1 MDPSFSSS
9 PAPYPAGGTLG
20 LLQVSCPSLEVGG
33 GSPHPAFQAAAVSP
47 PSNPTCTAVELRV
60 PSTGTDLPKA
70 EHHSP
75 LSPPH
80 GRNPQH
86 WRWATVS
93 HALHFT
99 HTALSSQQ
107 CQVYYEESQSLI
119 FCVCFY
125 QIPSF
130 LPTSN
135 LLAGTKSLNP
145 WNVIPTSRF
154 TGTDPSV
161 TSQSSFFSLSLP
173 CGATLWCMHAC
184 CVWIPL
190 VTASGNFSPMILQCN
205 SVNSKRYREEPFLAS
220 HTPCDIRKCG
230 YLLLQ
235 TSSMSQWPKTI
246 KVYFLLT
253 S

>member
-1 MDPSFSSS
+1 MDPNFYSS
-9 PAPYPAGGTLG
+9 PAPSPTRGNLG

-33 GSPHPAFQAAAVSP
+33 GPHVQHFRQLLFPHPPTLPAQHCSP
-47 PSNPTCTAVELRV
+47 AVELRV

-86 WRWATVS
+86 WCWTTVS

-130 LPTSN
+130 LPTPN

-145 WNVIPTSRF
+145 WNVIPTNQQVHWNR
-154 TGTDPSV
+154 
-161 TSQSSFFSLSLP
+161 
-173 CGATLWCMHAC
+173 
-184 CVWIPL
+184 PL
-190 VTASGNFSPMILQCN
+190 CHLT
-205 SVNSKRYREEPFLAS
+205 
-220 HTPCDIRKCG
+220 
-230 YLLLQ
+230 
-235 TSSMSQWPKTI
+235 
-246 KVYFLLT
+246 VYFLLT
-253 S
+253 EPPLRGHTMVYACLLCLNTTR